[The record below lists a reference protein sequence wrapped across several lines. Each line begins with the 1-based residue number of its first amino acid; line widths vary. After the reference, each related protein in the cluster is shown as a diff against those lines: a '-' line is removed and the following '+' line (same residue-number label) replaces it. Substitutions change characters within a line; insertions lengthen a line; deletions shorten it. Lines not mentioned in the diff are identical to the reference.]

1 MTLEPHSAGRSS
13 RTQPRSDSQVAEPTR
28 HLRMMG
34 RGRHTPIND
43 CNGAQCPTTGIGRTE
58 TDLRPEVRTLREHV
72 RTPSAVLGSKASV
85 LRSISSA

>member
-13 RTQPRSDSQVAEPTR
+13 RTQPRGDSQVAEPTR

-43 CNGAQCPTTGIGRTE
+43 CNGAQCATTAIGRKRP
-58 TDLRPEVRTLREHV
+58 LRKRSPAFLHGSELRAATSRRVGALFLLQE
-72 RTPSAVLGSKASV
+72 
-85 LRSISSA
+85 

>member
-13 RTQPRSDSQVAEPTR
+13 RTQPRGDSQVAEPTR

-43 CNGAQCPTTGIGRTE
+43 CNGAQCATTGIGREPTV
-58 TDLRPEVRTLREHV
+58 RPATQFDPERSSSVTNTGR
-72 RTPSAVLGSKASV
+72 SAN
-85 LRSISSA
+85 